1 MILKFF
7 LNLIALIK
15 ILFNIVAMLIGIAG
29 VTLAYFYYVTPA
41 GMLPPQMPGFI
52 DKAVEP
58 SMVHAMGAL
67 AVGLAAFFFTWM
79 VSGATK
85 KKFKLPPEGLTTPEE
100 LKL

>member
-29 VTLAYFYYVTPA
+29 VAVAYFYYVTPA
-41 GMLPPQMPGFI
+41 GMLPPQMPGF
-52 DKAVEP
+52 VEQATDP
-58 SMVHAMGAL
+58 NMAHASIAL
-67 AVGLAAFFFTWM
+67 GVGLAAFMIAWM

-85 KKFKLPPEGLTTPEE
+85 KKFKLPPEDLTTPEV